1 MFFSQTRKKG
11 SDVGQHIGKG
21 LKEGKKNQKLLAK
34 LEDNS
39 KNGLLFNTLYYGVC
53 VLLLLLL

>member
-21 LKEGKKNQKLLAK
+21 LKEGKKKS
-34 LEDNS
+34 ETS
-39 KNGLLFNTLYYGVC
+39 G
-53 VLLLLLL
+53 